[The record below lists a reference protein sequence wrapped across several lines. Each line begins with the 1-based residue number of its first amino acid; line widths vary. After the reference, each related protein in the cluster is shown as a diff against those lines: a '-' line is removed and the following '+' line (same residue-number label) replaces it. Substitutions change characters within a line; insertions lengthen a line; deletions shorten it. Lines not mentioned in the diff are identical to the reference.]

1 MTKLVNK
8 IIALN
13 NRRTSMRLCAREWSA
28 LREICLRENIRCNKL
43 IELIENTKNPEL
55 GLTYA
60 TRLFTLVY
68 FQYITNRYSKP
79 RRGNN
84 SKVEPSAR
92 ILDLLES
99 IK

>member
-13 NRRTSMRLCAREWSA
+13 NRRTSMRLCHKEWLA
-28 LREICLRENIRCNKL
+28 LKEICLRENITPNRL
-43 IELIENTKNPEL
+43 IELIENKKNSEL

-68 FQYITNRYSKP
+68 FQNLANKYSKP

-84 SKVEPSAR
+84 SKVEPSAK
-92 ILDLLES
+92 IIDMLEC